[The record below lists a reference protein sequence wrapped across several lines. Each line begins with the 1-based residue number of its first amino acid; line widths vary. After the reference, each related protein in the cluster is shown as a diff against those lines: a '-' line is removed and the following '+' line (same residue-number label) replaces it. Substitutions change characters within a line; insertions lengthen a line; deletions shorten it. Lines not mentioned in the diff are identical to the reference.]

1 MELEEGNLVLLP
13 DKDVFAYNHRDD
25 CFPADELVIESGLVP
40 SKPNFINQIDHSC
53 CNDYYAL

>member
-25 CFPADELVIESGLVP
+25 CFPDDELVIES
-40 SKPNFINQIDHSC
+40 S
-53 CNDYYAL
+53 